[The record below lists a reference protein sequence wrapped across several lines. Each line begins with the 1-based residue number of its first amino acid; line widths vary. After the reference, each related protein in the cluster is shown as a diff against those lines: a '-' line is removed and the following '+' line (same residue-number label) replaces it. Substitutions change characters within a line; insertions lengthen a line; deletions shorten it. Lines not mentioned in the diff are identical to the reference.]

1 MSNLLRE
8 YIHQILIE
16 AKIKDVN
23 VIPGQ
28 VLSIIAE
35 HAVIQGLGGKDSFAN
50 ALEDILVSPYF
61 EQLAQKNVKQS
72 VITGSYKSL
81 MEEIYNDC
89 VRVVVA
95 SLASLG
101 IDKIKVTGGNV
112 GSTTA
117 KVDVIV
123 TGQASAEPIKADV
136 HVKFNDF
143 ARLIGLQADA
153 VGEKVTGKIILT
165 AEKLAGE
172 LDDSWPAAAK
182 YKFLRNR
189 FITLS
194 EDDGGMGFTPRKTVN
209 KTSAITQYGIKRE
222 LAILKDSASRGKFL
236 NYLLE
241 NELPAMI
248 LDEVTTFFASAG
260 KAVYFYKFRTRPEAI
275 NVNNYRAGE
284 GPVVELVVDK
294 VVGDATKLTIEENI
308 DQIYGSTC
316 LYVLKYNEQDAFY
329 VEARTSGTKHP
340 MQIKMV
346 PGANF
351 EKIFTESEY
360 EIVIS

>member
-35 HAVIQGLGGKDSFAN
+35 HAVIQGLGGKDSFAL

-61 EQLAQKNVKQS
+61 EQLEALNVKKPK
-72 VITGSYKSL
+72 IIKYKSL

-89 VRVVVA
+89 VRVVGA
-95 SLASLG
+95 SLADLG
-101 IDKIKVTGGNV
+101 IEQIKVTGGNV

-123 TGQASAEPIKADV
+123 TGQVSEEPIEADV

-153 VGEKVTGKIILT
+153 VTGKIILT
-165 AEKLAGE
+165 AEKLAGD
-172 LDDSWPAAAK
+172 LVGSWPAAAK

-194 EDDGGMGFTPRKTVN
+194 EDDGGMGFRPDSEN
-209 KTSAITQYGIKRE
+209 ETSAITQYGVKRE
-222 LAILKDSASRGKFL
+222 LAILKDQKSRGRFL
-236 NYLLE
+236 NYLRE
-241 NELPAMI
+241 NGLPAMI

-275 NVNNYRAGE
+275 NVNDYRAGE
-284 GPVVELVVDK
+284 GPVIELVVDK
-294 VVGDATKLTIEENI
+294 VKGDATMLTIEENKK
-308 DQIYGSTC
+308 QIYGSTC
-316 LYVLKYNEQDAFY
+316 LYILQYNKQDAFY

-351 EKIFTESEY
+351 EEIFAESEY